1 VTALP
6 SPAPERPGSL
16 APVRLAADLLHEA
29 RARERVACI
38 ADAVAAYEAAIAA
51 AESAREHA
59 VLAEAIRRLAVLRH
73 RGGESAVARELCHRS
88 HAVARSAGDTV
99 LAGEALNTL
108 GGIDLETDA
117 IADARQNF
125 LHALELGGHSRELR
139 ARVEQNLGILA
150 NIQGDFAEALA
161 CYGRSLEACRAAHDE
176 HGCALAYHNLGMASA
191 DLQQFDDAERY
202 FQLSYAIAERAD
214 DAYLKGLCLVNHAKV
229 HVARGRYEDARC
241 NAETALAVF
250 NQVGVESA
258 KADAY
263 RVLGMVYRE
272 TGRPALAESRL
283 RSAIDLAAGARA
295 VLNEAE
301 ASRELAVLY
310 QAMSRNQEALSL
322 LNAAHRLFGQLD
334 ARVEL
339 VHVDGKMAELET
351 TYLAVVREWGQ
362 SIESSDAYT
371 FGHCE
376 RVARG
381 GVAVARALGMDE
393 HTQTTV
399 RIGAYLHDLGK
410 VRVPHE
416 ILNKPGPLTRDEFE
430 VVQMHPIWGIEL
442 LAAVEF
448 PWDLKPIIRYHH
460 ERYDGTGYPD
470 RLRGDE
476 IPLSAQVVGI
486 VDVFDALTTTR
497 PYRHAFSRAAALAQI
512 KASRGLWSEAV
523 FQAFLTSVAEGRAR
537 GAEGPAEEAPL
548 PIPRLLAVGRS
559 PAAAVQRRS
568 GGSRASPVGSP

>member
-38 ADAVAAYEAAIAA
+38 PDAVTAYEAAIAA
-51 AESAREHA
+51 AESASEHA

-73 RGGESAVARELCHRS
+73 RGGESAKARVLCHRS
-88 HAVARSAGDTV
+88 HTVARQAGDTV

-125 LHALELGGHSRELR
+125 LRALELGGHSRELR

-150 NIQGDFAEALA
+150 NIQGDFPEALA
-161 CYGRSLEACRAAHDE
+161 RYGRSLEACRAANDE

-191 DLQQFDDAERY
+191 DLQHFDDAERY
-202 FQLSYAIAERAD
+202 FQLSYAIADRAD

-229 HVARGRYEDARC
+229 HVTRGRYEDARC

-250 NQVGVESA
+250 SQVGVDSA

-283 RSAIDLAAGARA
+283 RSAIALAAGAGA

-301 ASRELAVLY
+301 ASRELALVY
-310 QAMSRNQEALSL
+310 QAMNQNQEALTL

-339 VHVDGKMAELET
+339 IHVDGKVAELET
-351 TYLAVVREWGQ
+351 AYLAVVREWGQ
-362 SIESSDAYT
+362 SIESSDTYT

-376 RVARG
+376 RVARA

-393 HTQTTV
+393 HTQKTV

-470 RLRGDE
+470 RLRGDA

-497 PYRHAFSRAAALAQI
+497 PYRHAFSRAAALARI
-512 KASRGLWSEAV
+512 KASRGLWSEPV
-523 FQAFLTSVAEGRAR
+523 FQAFLTSLAEARAR
-537 GAEGPAEEAPL
+537 AAERPAEEAPL

-559 PAAAVQRRS
+559 PAASVERRPCGS
-568 GGSRASPVGSP
+568 GASPVGPS